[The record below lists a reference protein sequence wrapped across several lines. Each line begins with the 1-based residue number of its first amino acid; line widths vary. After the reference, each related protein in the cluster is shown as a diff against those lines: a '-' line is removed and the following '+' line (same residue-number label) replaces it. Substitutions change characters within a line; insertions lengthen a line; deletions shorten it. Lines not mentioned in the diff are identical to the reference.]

1 MKIKAIKS
9 MVNAIKTM
17 VNGQWSMVNIIM
29 AVIFPAIMTTSCICD
44 TINEDLDN
52 CGTDFTIDYT
62 LRLVTNI
69 ETELNTVLS
78 TDVDQEI
85 ADALR
90 DALTEH
96 IFREFAEDVNLS
108 FYNTSGEQE
117 LLQQEKHQM
126 NAGEASYT
134 IYLPARDYMH
144 LAVANIAGAQTVTL
158 EGDGNCPDSKLVQ
171 QKGDTID
178 SHATGLFTARVPM
191 EVMSDQDQD
200 FLVTLYMAN
209 SAAAIVI
216 DTTGCNVREVRT
228 FINKVGDGFCINDST
243 YTHTSNSVI
252 RMNNVTLPATTN
264 SVCNY
269 GVCFPSDD
277 DGEWEIFC
285 YVTLDD
291 GTITETILTVETPLE
306 AGQFKIIKAQLS
318 NDGSVVPVNAS
329 DVGASV
335 TLDWKSGG
343 GYNPSF

>member
-1 MKIKAIKS
+1 MTASLK
-9 MVNAIKTM
+9 
-17 VNGQWSMVNIIM
+17 NISLWLCLLL
-29 AVIFPAIMTTSCICD
+29 TGSLTSCICN
-44 TINEDLDN
+44 TINEDLDH

-69 ETELNTVLS
+69 ETELNTVLN

-117 LLQQEKHQM
+117 LLQQEVHQM
-126 NAGEASYT
+126 NANEASYT

-158 EGDGNCPDSKLVQ
+158 QGDDNCPDSKLVQ

-191 EVMSDQDQD
+191 EVKSNQDQD

-228 FINKVGDGFCINDST
+228 FINKVGDSFCINDST
-243 YTHTSNSVI
+243 YTHNSNSVI
-252 RMNNVTLPATTN
+252 SMNGVTLPATTH

-269 GVCFPSDD
+269 GVCFPSDNE
-277 DGEWEIFC
+277 GGWEILC

-306 AGQFKIIKAQLS
+306 AGQLKIIKAKLS
-318 NDGSVVPVNAS
+318 SDGGVTPATNSE
-329 DVGASV
+329 VGASV
-335 TLDWKSGG
+335 TLDWGHG
-343 GYNPSF
+343 NTHTPII